1 MEVSIRYRGNVRF
14 EAVAR
19 GHRVISDQPPANGG
33 EDGGMTPP
41 ELLLS
46 ALGTCAGYYA
56 AQYLKARSLPADGIE
71 IHVAADKALQ
81 PARLAQFRIE
91 VAVPGLD
98 AAHEAGILRA
108 VKACLVHHTLLHA
121 PAIETV
127 LKTDDTVGQTSE
139 HN

>member
-1 MEVSIRYRGNVRF
+1 MEVSIRYRGNVGF

-19 GHRVISDQPPANGG
+19 GHRVISDQPALNGG
-33 EDGGMTPP
+33 EDTGMTPP

-56 AQYLKARSLPADGIE
+56 AQYLKARSLSVDGLE
-71 IHVAADKALQ
+71 ILVTADKALQ
-81 PARLAQFRIE
+81 PARLARFRIE

-108 VKACLVHHTLLHA
+108 VKACLIHHTLLNQ

-127 LKTDDTVGQTSE
+127 VRTIQTVA
-139 HN
+139 

>member
-19 GHRVISDQPPANGG
+19 GHRVMSDQPAANGG

-56 AQYLKARSLPADGIE
+56 AQYLKARSLPADGLE

-91 VAVPGLD
+91 VTVPGLD

-108 VKACLVHHTLLHA
+108 VKACLIHHTLLSQ
-121 PAIETV
+121 PAIENVIKTV
-127 LKTDDTVGQTSE
+127 ETVV
-139 HN
+139 

>member
-1 MEVSIRYRGNVRF
+1 MEVSIRYQGNARF

-19 GHRVISDQPPANGG
+19 GHGVVSDQPESNGG
-33 EDGGMTPP
+33 EDAGMTPP

-56 AQYLKARSLPADGIE
+56 AQYLKVRSLSADGLAIQVTAE
-71 IHVAADKALQ
+71 KAAQ

-91 VAVPGLD
+91 VALPGLD
-98 AAHEAGILRA
+98 PAHEAGLLRA
-108 VKACLVHHTLLHA
+108 VKACLIHHTLLHT

-127 LKTDDTVGQTSE
+127 FKNPAAAG
-139 HN
+139 

>member
-1 MEVSIRYRGNVRF
+1 MEVSIRYRGNVGF

-19 GHRVISDQPPANGG
+19 GHRVMPDQPASNGG
-33 EDGGMTPP
+33 EDRGMTPP

-56 AQYLKARSLPADGIE
+56 AQYLKARALPADGLE
-71 IHVAADKALQ
+71 IQVTAEKALQ

-98 AAHEAGILRA
+98 PGQESGVQRA
-108 VKACLVHHTLLHA
+108 VKACLIHHTLLS
-121 PAIETV
+121 PPVIETV
-127 LKTDDTVGQTSE
+127 VRAVQTVV
-139 HN
+139 

>member
-1 MEVSIRYRGNVRF
+1 MEVSIRYQGNVRF
-14 EAVAR
+14 EAVTR
-19 GHRVISDQPPANGG
+19 GHRVISDQPASNGG
-33 EDGGMTPP
+33 EDAGMTPP

-56 AQYLKARSLPADGIE
+56 AQYLKARSLSADGLE
-71 IHVAADKALQ
+71 IRVTADKALH

-108 VKACLVHHTLLHA
+108 VKACLIHHTLLNA

-127 LKTDDTVGQTSE
+127 VKTVQAVV
-139 HN
+139 